1 MGLLDWITRKR
12 TRTQTVPPLTV
23 PPRGLVVVKVGGSL
37 YDHRHLRMGL
47 REFLDGLEAPKILLV
62 AGGGEF
68 ANYVRELDAWHNLGE
83 EVCHYLALQSHEIG
97 KTFLIELLD
106 PPNNSHTMF
115 LEWWNKPERLVL
127 LDGGNYLFEYEMR
140 YGRVP
145 HTWELT
151 TDSIAAYAA
160 AVANAK
166 LILLKSVDIPPET
179 PWTTAAERGWVDA
192 HFPSVVA
199 KHNLT
204 VEAIHFRRWLDERT
218 PLDDPRLQ

>member
-1 MGLLDWITRKR
+1 MK
-12 TRTQTVPPLTV
+12 QFNPP
-23 PPRGLVVVKVGGSL
+23 PGLVVVKVGGSL
-37 YDHRHLRMGL
+37 YDHRHLGPGL
-47 REFLDGLEAPKILLV
+47 RQFLDQLDATKVLLV

-68 ANYVRELDAWHNLGE
+68 ANYVRELDAWHDLGDDPAHE
-83 EVCHYLALQSHEIG
+83 LAMLSANTG
-97 KTFLIELLD
+97 MVFLLRLLD
-106 PPNNSHTMF
+106 AAYFPSTAF
-115 LEWWNKPERLVL
+115 FEWWLAHDEGRGVL
-127 LDGGNYLFEYEMR
+127 LHCYQFLDQYEEDF
-140 YGRVP
+140 GPVP

-192 HFPSVVA
+192 HFPTVVA

-204 VEAIHFRRWLDERT
+204 VEAINFRRWLDERE
-218 PLDDPRLQ
+218 PR